1 MMVRRFA
8 RPYAKTILEVAG
20 SPEKANL
27 VRGELMRFEAALKTS
42 QELREIYG
50 NPGLTL
56 EAKRELTDTL
66 ARKMKLSE
74 LGTRAAQVIVQF
86 NRMNDISPILDAL
99 ASYVNTALGVQ
110 RVEVRSAKSLSPDEM
125 QKLAATL
132 EKRVGKK
139 VELDVTTDPSLLGGF
154 VAKVGSE
161 VWDTS
166 VSGRIHRFRESLT

>member
-8 RPYAKTILEVAG
+8 RPYAKTLLEVAG
-20 SPEKANL
+20 SPEKANV
-27 VRGELMRFEAALKTS
+27 VRGELMRFESALKTS
-42 QELREIYG
+42 KELREIYG

-56 EAKRELTDTL
+56 EAKRELTETL

-74 LGTRAAQVIVQF
+74 LGTRAAQTLVHF
-86 NRMNDISPILDAL
+86 NRMNDISPILEAL
-99 ASYVNTALGVQ
+99 ASYINEALGIA
-110 RVEVRSAKSLSPDEM
+110 RVEVRSAKSLTPDEM
-125 QKLAATL
+125 SKLASTL

-154 VAKVGSE
+154 VARVGSE

-166 VSGRIHRFRESLT
+166 VIGKISRFRDSLT

>member
-8 RPYAKTILEVAG
+8 RPYAKTIIEVAG
-20 SPEKANL
+20 SPEKANAI
-27 VRGELMRFEAALKTS
+27 RGELMRFESALRSS
-42 QELREIYG
+42 QELREIYA

-56 EAKRELTDTL
+56 EAKRELTETL

-74 LGTRAAQVIVQF
+74 LATRAAQVLVRF
-86 NRMNDISPILDAL
+86 NRMNDISSILEAL
-99 ASYVNTALGVQ
+99 ASYVNEALGIA
-110 RVEVRSAKSLSPDEM
+110 RVEVRSAKNLSPDEM
-125 QKLAATL
+125 EKLAATL
-132 EKRVGKK
+132 SKRVGKK

-166 VSGRIHRFRESLT
+166 VSGKIHRFRESLT